1 MNLDSY
7 QITWKMVKL
16 KRKQF
21 KKIKKEIDSSLSKL
35 THRWILKNISS
46 EGTEHDNFLS
56 SGLSKNQTKSIT

>member
-1 MNLDSY
+1 
-7 QITWKMVKL
+7 MVKL

>member
-1 MNLDSY
+1 M
-7 QITWKMVKL
+7 KL

-35 THRWILKNISS
+35 AHRWILKNISY
-46 EGTEHDNFLS
+46 EGTEYDNFLS